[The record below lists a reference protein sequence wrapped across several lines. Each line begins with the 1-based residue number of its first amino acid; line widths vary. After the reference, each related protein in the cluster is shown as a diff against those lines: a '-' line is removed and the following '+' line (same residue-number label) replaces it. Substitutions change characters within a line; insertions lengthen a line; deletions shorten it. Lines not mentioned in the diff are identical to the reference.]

1 MSNEEK
7 LKRAKY
13 RKFRNTMILVLA
25 IILSLTFAGALYSG
39 ITYYNLNKEEYI
51 TYSEKSNTD
60 YLVYLKE
67 NPFYEEEY
75 LQKGQSYI
83 ASIIDSIESEFE
95 YRVLMDTVG
104 VSFNYSYWID
114 AELEIID
121 NTSGRVIYKPVDN
134 LVDKKVYKIESANCI
149 YIKDKVS
156 ISYDEYNDFATDFIT
171 AYNLENSTSS
181 VNIKLHVEI
190 NENASHFANELN
202 NSYVV
207 SINVPLTKQ
216 TVNID
221 ITSSI
226 PTTTQ
231 KVLLVE
237 NIEMN
242 NFYKHLTIVLGVV
255 EIILIIMFIC
265 FLYLTRNN
273 DINYTI
279 KIKKIINNYKSYIQ
293 KILNPFEY
301 DAYKV
306 ITVATFK
313 ELLDIRDTVRSPI
326 LMYENE
332 DQTCS
337 TFVIPTNT
345 DLLYL
350 YEIKVAD
357 YEQIYQQPQEVTEA
371 VETVSYS
378 QEESNMILNN
388 EQTYMSKED
397 VERYVQDMLKQYELD
412 HPQTIIKEQPLPTNE
427 IRTVKVVK
435 EVVVK
440 EVPSTDVN
448 PVEEV
453 QEKEDRSIKKVIVLE
468 PKEYVPEEKVR
479 IRKIKKEKSKK
490 QINKDLITLVTRKT
504 SLEGTSISDEHY
516 TNNVLKKK

>member
-121 NTSGRVIYKPVDN
+121 NTSGRVIYKPVDS

-242 NFYKHLTIVLGVV
+242 NFYKHLTIVLGVI
-255 EIILIIMFIC
+255 EIILIIMFI
-265 FLYLTRNN
+265 YISGKITAMVQKQTTPKPQELT
-273 DINYTI
+273 
-279 KIKKIINNYKSYIQ
+279 IINVYFSH
-293 KILNPFEY
+293 KIHSG
-301 DAYKV
+301 A
-306 ITVATFK
+306 
-313 ELLDIRDTVRSPI
+313 R
-326 LMYENE
+326 
-332 DQTCS
+332 
-337 TFVIPTNT
+337 
-345 DLLYL
+345 
-350 YEIKVAD
+350 
-357 YEQIYQQPQEVTEA
+357 
-371 VETVSYS
+371 
-378 QEESNMILNN
+378 
-388 EQTYMSKED
+388 
-397 VERYVQDMLKQYELD
+397 
-412 HPQTIIKEQPLPTNE
+412 
-427 IRTVKVVK
+427 
-435 EVVVK
+435 
-440 EVPSTDVN
+440 
-448 PVEEV
+448 
-453 QEKEDRSIKKVIVLE
+453 
-468 PKEYVPEEKVR
+468 
-479 IRKIKKEKSKK
+479 
-490 QINKDLITLVTRKT
+490 
-504 SLEGTSISDEHY
+504 
-516 TNNVLKKK
+516 